1 MLSFHRGF
9 CLILA
14 EKKSVQ
20 YNNNLDKDIWIAKA
34 KPNPFKFKKGR
45 LLRFLCLW
53 EINKQVNPLS
63 IKHEIA

>member
-34 KPNPFKFKKGR
+34 KPNPFKFKKR
-45 LLRFLCLW
+45 KAFALPLLVG
-53 EINKQVNPLS
+53 NQQ
-63 IKHEIA
+63 AG